1 MGEDEFWHSTP
12 RYFAARQ
19 RGWSDERRERLETAR
34 TLAFFSVVP
43 HVKAGSIKSP
53 AQLWPLPHDAPT
65 DKPKAPPKLAKP
77 TARDIELLRK
87 MHEQLGQP
95 LPPPTPTPTP

>member
-19 RGWSDERRERLETAR
+19 RGWSDARTERLEIAR
-34 TLAFFSVVP
+34 TSAFLAVMP
-43 HVKAGSIKSP
+43 HVKKGSIKSP
-53 AQLWPLPHDAPT
+53 KDLWPLPHDTTTA
-65 DKPKAPPKLAKP
+65 KPKAPAVLAKP
-77 TARDIELLRK
+77 TAKDIELLRK

-95 LPPPTPTPTP
+95 VPY